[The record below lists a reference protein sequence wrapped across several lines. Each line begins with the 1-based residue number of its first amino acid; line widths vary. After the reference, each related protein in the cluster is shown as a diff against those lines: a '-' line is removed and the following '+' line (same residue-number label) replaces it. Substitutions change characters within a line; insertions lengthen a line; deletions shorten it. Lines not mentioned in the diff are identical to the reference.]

1 MGEPLSHDWG
11 SEYDRQHTAGY
22 AEWPP
27 GVEPQHPYPQQA
39 HPEHAYPVHPAQPH
53 PQSHPEQ
60 PHPQH
65 VPAPGHHTAPNASAS
80 GRHALP
86 DPDDVPYAPA
96 DSAATPPEPEPA
108 APPQPHPADETGT
121 GPAARDTVQ
130 RALAVHRLLNGQT
143 PPSPDPLPALR
154 RIPLPDVEPPRIDL
168 VKTLVKRRSWDV
180 FAHRGLDLAALSGL
194 LRFALGVQ
202 RFEPAYGSEHHP
214 MGMAPSGDGLDLL
227 RAYVLIRGTDIL
239 EPGVYRYEAI
249 AHELTLL
256 TTTDPVRPLQQ
267 VYWQP
272 EFAAAPVAIAL
283 TTQMDVAYERKPL
296 RHYRTMHVDSGIA
309 VQNVY
314 LIATALGLACCA
326 VSDFDDANLS
336 QLLGVPESEIP
347 TMLIPVGHPPE

>member
-11 SEYDRQHTAGY
+11 SDYDHDRTAGHGDRLPG
-22 AEWPP
+22 AEPRP
-27 GVEPQHPYPQQA
+27 
-39 HPEHAYPVHPAQPH
+39 
-53 PQSHPEQ
+53 SEQ
-60 PHPQH
+60 PH
-65 VPAPGHHTAPNASAS
+65 VPAPDHSASPTSGTS

-86 DPDDVPYAPA
+86 DPDDVPPAQGGVDVPQAP
-96 DSAATPPEPEPA
+96 EH
-108 APPQPHPADETGT
+108 APPRPHPIDDRAGAD
-121 GPAARDTVQ
+121 PAVHDTVQ

-154 RIPLPDVEPPRIDL
+154 RIPLPDVEPPRTDL

-283 TTQMDVAYERKPL
+283 TARMDVAYERKPL

-314 LIATALGLACCA
+314 LIGTALGLACCA

-336 QLLGVPESEIP
+336 QLLGVSESEIP
-347 TMLIPVGHPPE
+347 MMLIPVGHPPE

>member
-11 SEYDRQHTAGY
+11 SEYDRHHAAGY
-22 AEWPP
+22 DEWLP
-27 GVEPQHPYPQQA
+27 GVGAEPQQQYPSQEPHPPQQPYPAQ
-39 HPEHAYPVHPAQPH
+39 HAAD
-53 PQSHPEQ
+53 
-60 PHPQH
+60 
-65 VPAPGHHTAPNASAS
+65 PGHSTARPTSTS

-86 DPDDVPYAPA
+86 DPDDPPYPA
-96 DSAATPPEPEPA
+96 DSAPDSTATPPEPEPA
-108 APPQPHPADETGT
+108 PPQPADDGATDPAV
-121 GPAARDTVQ
+121 RDTVQ

-143 PPSPDPLPALR
+143 PPSPDTLPALR
-154 RIPLPDVEPPRIDL
+154 RIPLPDVEPPRTDL

-249 AHELTLL
+249 AHELTRL
-256 TTTDPVRPLQQ
+256 TTADPVRPLQQ

-272 EFAAAPVAIAL
+272 EFAAAPVTIAL
-283 TTQMDVAYERKPL
+283 TTQMDVAFQRKPL

-347 TMLIPVGHPPE
+347 TMLVPVGHPPE

>member
-11 SEYDRQHTAGY
+11 SEYDRHHPSGY
-22 AEWPP
+22 DEWPP
-27 GVEPQHPYPQQA
+27 GVDP
-39 HPEHAYPVHPAQPH
+39 QPH
-53 PQSHPEQ
+53 PPQ
-60 PHPQH
+60 PQH
-65 VPAPGHHTAPNASAS
+65 AADHVHPTTRHTSTS

-86 DPDDVPYAPA
+86 DPDDPP

-108 APPQPHPADETGT
+108 PPQATGAGDATDPAV
-121 GPAARDTVQ
+121 RDTVQ

-143 PPSPDPLPALR
+143 PPSPDTLPALR
-154 RIPLPDVEPPRIDL
+154 RIPLPDVEPPRTDL

-249 AHELTLL
+249 AHELTRL
-256 TTTDPVRPLQQ
+256 TTADPVRPLQQ

-272 EFAAAPVAIAL
+272 EFAAAPVTIAL
-283 TTQMDVAYERKPL
+283 TTQMDVAFERKPL

>member
-11 SEYDRQHTAGY
+11 SGYGRNPVAGYDGWLPADEAQQSQWPDVANHPPTPAQHT
-22 AEWPP
+22 
-27 GVEPQHPYPQQA
+27 
-39 HPEHAYPVHPAQPH
+39 
-53 PQSHPEQ
+53 
-60 PHPQH
+60 
-65 VPAPGHHTAPNASAS
+65 SAS

-86 DPDDVPYAPA
+86 DPDDLPHATDTV
-96 DSAATPPEPEPA
+96 AAPPEPEPVQQQPPPEPPAQQQPPPEPTDDA
-108 APPQPHPADETGT
+108 ADPDAET
-121 GPAARDTVQ
+121 RDTVQ
-130 RALAVHRLLNGQT
+130 RALAVHRLLNGRT
-143 PPSPDPLPALR
+143 PPSPEPLPALR
-154 RIPLPDVEPPRIDL
+154 RIPLPDVEPPRTDL

-249 AHELTLL
+249 AHELTRL
-256 TTTDPVRPLQQ
+256 TTADPVRSLQQ

-272 EFAAAPVAIAL
+272 EFAAAPVTVAL
-283 TTQMDVAYERKPL
+283 TTRLDVAFERKPL
-296 RHYRTMHVDSGIA
+296 RHYRTAHVDAGIA

-326 VSDFDDANLS
+326 VADFDDADLS